1 MSFKKFKEERPYR
14 FKEFDEVRVYIED
27 MSIDTNLTKEAVDY
41 MITHKE
47 YFFLLKNIV
56 KQFYKG
62 GGSRELFDY
71 IFSRLTDCPKRSS
84 DINLYLKIIESPNS
98 DLRES
103 FIEYLKTCADDLF
116 SFIEKLLESR
126 DTYKRKLA
134 VCVLKY
140 SQNQEIKSKFLD
152 ILKNENDKEVVEE
165 ILNYLSIYVLK
176 DDVECLKLMEKK
188 FPELR
193 DNIREI
199 LDRA

>member
-1 MSFKKFKEERPYR
+1 
-14 FKEFDEVRVYIED
+14 

>member
-1 MSFKKFKEERPYR
+1 MSFKKFKEEKPYR
-14 FKEFDEVRVYIED
+14 FKEFDEARIYIED
-27 MSIDTNLTKEAVDY
+27 MSIDINLTREAIDY

-56 KQFYKG
+56 NQFYKEG
-62 GGSRELFDY
+62 GNRELFDY

-84 DINLYLKIIESPNS
+84 DIDLYLKIIESPNR
-98 DLRES
+98 DLREA
-103 FIEYLKTCADDLF
+103 FIAYLKTCADDLF
-116 SFIEKLLESR
+116 SFVEKLLESR
-126 DTYKRKLA
+126 DAYKRKLA
-134 VCVLKY
+134 ICVLKY
-140 SQNQEIKSKFLD
+140 SQNQEIKSKILD

-176 DDVECLKLMEKK
+176 DDVECLKIIERK